1 MRESIL
7 DRVPPDRR
15 GFLQVKREL
24 PNYQYEFHT
33 GARKLEYATP
43 AFAAFYELG
52 AGLEYLERI
61 GIDRIH
67 AHGVALAQRV
77 RQGLVELGL
86 RPVTPEGNQTAIVA
100 FENPI
105 DSEVATQLFDEANI
119 QLTFREGGRQI
130 RVGAALFNTESDVDI
145 FLETAARLV

>member
-1 MRESIL
+1 M
-7 DRVPPDRR
+7 
-15 GFLQVKREL
+15 
-24 PNYQYEFHT
+24 
-33 GARKLEYATP
+33 
-43 AFAAFYELG
+43 
-52 AGLEYLERI
+52 
-61 GIDRIH
+61 
-67 AHGVALAQRV
+67 AQRV

-105 DSEVATQLFDEANI
+105 DPEVATQLFDEANI

-130 RVGAALFNTESDVDI
+130 RVGAALFNTESDIDI